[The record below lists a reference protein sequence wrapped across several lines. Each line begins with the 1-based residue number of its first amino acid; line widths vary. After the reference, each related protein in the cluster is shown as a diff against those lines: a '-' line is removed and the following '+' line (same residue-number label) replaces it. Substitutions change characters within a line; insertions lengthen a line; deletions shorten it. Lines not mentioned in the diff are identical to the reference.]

1 MTAKQKLKKDF
12 YRRTPLIVAQELI
25 GKLLVR
31 TIDGT
36 RISGVI
42 YETEAYHGENDL
54 ACHASS
60 GRSNR
65 NAVMYGD
72 GGHAYIYFTY
82 GMHWMMNCVTE
93 TMDYPSAVLIR
104 AIKPIE
110 GVEFI
115 KENRLPIKE
124 KHWCD
129 GPGKLTKALSITN
142 TLNGID
148 LCEQDSVLFI
158 EDHPAISEK
167 WIIKTPRIGINNTPE
182 PWKSKPWRFF
192 GDISQLKLI

>member
-1 MTAKQKLKKDF
+1 MITRQKLGKDF
-12 YRRTPLIVAQELI
+12 YRRNPLIVARELI

-31 TIDGT
+31 TIDGI

-42 YETEAYHGENDL
+42 YETEAYLGEKDL

-72 GGHAYIYFTY
+72 GGHAYVYFTY

-93 TMDYPSAVLIR
+93 TINYPSAVLIR

-110 GVEFI
+110 GIELI
-115 KENRLPIKE
+115 KNNRLPIKE

-129 GPGKLTKALSITN
+129 GPGKLTRALNITN
-142 TLNGID
+142 SLNGID
-148 LCEQDSVLFI
+148 LCSKDSVLYI
-158 EDHPAISEK
+158 ENLPTLVEK
-167 WIIKTPRIGINNTPE
+167 QIIQTPRIGINNTPE
-182 PWKSKPWRFF
+182 PWKSKLWRFV
-192 GDISQLKLI
+192 GDISQLKLV